1 MIDKCDRKRGSQNEK
16 RASRLTSSRSPLLK
30 TYSCKLNFL
39 DVLGSRT
46 LCALLHVK
54 AHPVAF
60 FKAFEAC

>member
-16 RASRLTSSRSPLLK
+16 RAPRLTSSRSPLLK
-30 TYSCKLNFL
+30 TYSCELDL
-39 DVLGSRT
+39 DDVLGRWT

-60 FKAFEAC
+60 FKALEA

>member
-1 MIDKCDRKRGSQNEK
+1 MIDKCDRKRQLQNEK
-16 RASRLTSSRSPLLK
+16 RAPRHTLSRRPLLK

-60 FKAFEAC
+60 FKTLEA